1 VHHKEYEMTEKFSIM
16 VRKESIGI
24 TNVMKILQN
33 GKNIDWQAFHK
44 MEPED
49 RVEYVNNEKRYPL
62 MFQDLTNYI
71 MEKVKRY
78 KKE

>member
-1 VHHKEYEMTEKFSIM
+1 MTEKFSIM

>member
-1 VHHKEYEMTEKFSIM
+1 
-16 VRKESIGI
+16 
-24 TNVMKILQN
+24 MKILQN

>member
-1 VHHKEYEMTEKFSIM
+1 MTEKFSIM
-16 VRKESIGI
+16 VRNESIGI